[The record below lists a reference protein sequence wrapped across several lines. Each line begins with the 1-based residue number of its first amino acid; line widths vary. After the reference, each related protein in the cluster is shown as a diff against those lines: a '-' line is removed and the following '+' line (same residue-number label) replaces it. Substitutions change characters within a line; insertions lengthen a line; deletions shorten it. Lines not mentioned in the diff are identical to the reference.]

1 MWAIIKVDKKKI
13 SFFKNEIKNKLGKE
27 SIIYSPKLLIK
38 KITKNKLQKKEYE
51 ILGDYLFC
59 YHENFNKI
67 NFLKQLNFIRGV
79 KYFLNGFQI
88 CQNEI
93 EKFIDRCKNLEDKSG
108 YISQSLYEEEVNKYY
123 KFSSGPFVD
132 KIFKIVQLQKN
143 KIDILMGNLK
153 TTVNKEEFLF
163 SPI

>member
-1 MWAIIKVDKKKI
+1 MWAIVKVDKKKI
-13 SFFKNEIKNKLGKE
+13 SFFKSEINNKFGEE
-27 SIIYSPKLLIK
+27 SIVYSPKLLIK
-38 KITKNKLQKKEYE
+38 KITKNKLQKKEHE

-59 YHENFNKI
+59 YNKNFNKI
-67 NFLKQLNFIRGV
+67 NFLKQLNFIKGV
-79 KYFLNGFQI
+79 KYFLNGFQV
-88 CQNEI
+88 CQVEI

-108 YISQSLYEEEVNKYY
+108 YISQSLYQEEINKYY

-163 SPI
+163 RPI